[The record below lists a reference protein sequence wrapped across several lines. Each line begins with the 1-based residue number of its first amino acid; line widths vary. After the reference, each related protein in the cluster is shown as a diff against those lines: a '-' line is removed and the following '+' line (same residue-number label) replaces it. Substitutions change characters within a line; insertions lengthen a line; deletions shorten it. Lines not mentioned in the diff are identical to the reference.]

1 MHSFPIESM
10 KIYSINV
17 NRFLTCQ
24 VWYYGSI
31 LLFQFI
37 HLPQMSEHFGQVIDI
52 QHQMVISLLNS
63 DIVSR
68 GFIWENNIKQDSIT
82 TKLFSII
89 KDNRL
94 IKYVNLMQ
102 YVCSFSFRC
111 RPQPRLSFYYLE
123 KHQLKWKTIWIFT
136 SKNITNGFQIYIHLS
151 NELLII
157 EEMLIIF
164 RIVIKQNKY
173 NLTISWINIGL
184 IKPCLGWCELW

>member
-37 HLPQMSEHFGQVIDI
+37 HLPQMSEDFGQVIDI

-111 RPQPRLSFYYLE
+111 RPQLFYPFTTWENINWNDRLFECSLQKIYQMVFQY
-123 KHQLKWKTIWIFT
+123 IFIYPNIFIVEP
-136 SKNITNGFQIYIHLS
+136 NITSL
-151 NELLII
+151 
-157 EEMLIIF
+157 
-164 RIVIKQNKY
+164 
-173 NLTISWINIGL
+173 WINIDL

>member
-1 MHSFPIESM
+1 M
-10 KIYSINV
+10 KIYSVDV

-37 HLPQMSEHFGQVIDI
+37 HLPQMSEDFGQVIDI

-68 GFIWENNIKQDSIT
+68 GFIWENNIKPSSIT

-111 RPQPRLSFYYLE
+111 RPQLRLSFYHLR
-123 KHQLKWKTIWIFT
+123 KHQLKWETISMFT
-136 SKNITNGFQIYIHLS
+136 SKNISNGIWIYFYLS
-151 NELLII
+151 KELFII
-157 EEMLIIF
+157 YFE
-164 RIVIKQNKY
+164 
-173 NLTISWINIGL
+173 
-184 IKPCLGWCELW
+184 

>member
-1 MHSFPIESM
+1 
-10 KIYSINV
+10 
-17 NRFLTCQ
+17 
-24 VWYYGSI
+24 
-31 LLFQFI
+31 
-37 HLPQMSEHFGQVIDI
+37 MSEDFGQVIDI

-111 RPQPRLSFYYLE
+111 RPQLRLSFYDLE
-123 KHQLKWKTIWIFT
+123 KHQMK
-136 SKNITNGFQIYIHLS
+136 
-151 NELLII
+151 
-157 EEMLIIF
+157 
-164 RIVIKQNKY
+164 
-173 NLTISWINIGL
+173 
-184 IKPCLGWCELW
+184 

>member
-1 MHSFPIESM
+1 MKFGDILWTFHSPLNNMRWIEYM

-17 NRFLTCQ
+17 NSLPTCE

-31 LLFQFI
+31 FLFQFI
-37 HLPQMSEHFGQVIDI
+37 HLSKISEDFGQVIDI

-111 RPQPRLSFYYLE
+111 RPQLRLSFYHLE
-123 KHQLKWKTIWIFT
+123 KHQLK
-136 SKNITNGFQIYIHLS
+136 
-151 NELLII
+151 
-157 EEMLIIF
+157 
-164 RIVIKQNKY
+164 
-173 NLTISWINIGL
+173 
-184 IKPCLGWCELW
+184 

>member
-1 MHSFPIESM
+1 MNILFSSIFYALFPIESM

-17 NRFLTCQ
+17 NRFLTCE
-24 VWYYGSI
+24 VWYYGST
-31 LLFQFI
+31 LLSQFI
-37 HLPQMSEHFGQVIDI
+37 HLPQMSEDFGQVIDI

-68 GFIWENNIKQDSIT
+68 GFIWDNNIKLDSIT

-111 RPQPRLSFYYLE
+111 RPQLRLSFYHLG
-123 KHQLKWKTIWIFT
+123 KH
-136 SKNITNGFQIYIHLS
+136 
-151 NELLII
+151 
-157 EEMLIIF
+157 
-164 RIVIKQNKY
+164 
-173 NLTISWINIGL
+173 
-184 IKPCLGWCELW
+184 

>member
-1 MHSFPIESM
+1 
-10 KIYSINV
+10 
-17 NRFLTCQ
+17 
-24 VWYYGSI
+24 
-31 LLFQFI
+31 
-37 HLPQMSEHFGQVIDI
+37 MSEDFGQVIDI

-164 RIVIKQNKY
+164 RLSFRIVIKQNKY